1 MATTTGDTDL
11 PGPYP
16 VPGTSGAV
24 PHGRLPGG
32 YRLHVPATPRLVRCQ
47 PGFVLVVG
55 LLAVCGW
62 QLHQFHA
69 AHAASPQPQWLFAV
83 VFTGALLVLVGL
95 HECGHVLAARL
106 HGHRVTSVRIGSRF
120 GVTTVG
126 EHTDRSVRLTA
137 LAGPVLGTLT
147 AGAVLLLAPPLSA
160 LWAAALVALVE
171 NLANVGLFFV
181 PGTDGAKIVA
191 GRRCL
196 PAPALPAPPTRG

>member
-1 MATTTGDTDL
+1 M
-11 PGPYP
+11 P
-16 VPGTSGAV
+16 S
-24 PHGRLPGG
+24 G
-32 YRLHVPATPRLVRCQ
+32 YRHRVPVTPRLVRCQ
-47 PGFVLVVG
+47 PGFVLVTG
-55 LLAVCGW
+55 LLGVCGW

-69 AHAASPQPQWLFAV
+69 AYADSPQPQWLFTL
-83 VFTGALLVLVGL
+83 VFTTALLALVGL
-95 HECGHVLAARL
+95 HESGHVLAARL
-106 HGHRVTSVRIGSRF
+106 HGHHVTSIRIGTRF

-137 LAGPVLGTLT
+137 LAGPVVGTLT
-147 AGAVLLLAPPLSA
+147 AGAVLLTTTPLSA

-196 PAPALPAPPTRG
+196 PAHSARS